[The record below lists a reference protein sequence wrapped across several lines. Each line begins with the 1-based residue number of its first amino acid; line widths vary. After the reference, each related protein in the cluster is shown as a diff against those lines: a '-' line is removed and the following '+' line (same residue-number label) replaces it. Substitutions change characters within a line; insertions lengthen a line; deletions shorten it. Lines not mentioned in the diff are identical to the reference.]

1 MGKVSNIHEQVGN
14 VKYRY
19 GNSRKNQKEML
30 LIKSII
36 TEIRNIFD
44 EMISRSD
51 MTEERFNEVENRLIE
66 PSQIETQRE

>member
-1 MGKVSNIHEQVGN
+1 
-14 VKYRY
+14 
-19 GNSRKNQKEML
+19 ML